1 MVSVSAVV
9 LSPSGAA
16 PSGLPRFA
24 RLDPGSLRKPKF
36 RCAPFS
42 LPSLAASLR
51 SAKCHLVPRCHC
63 SLTLAWPWLSPLV
76 PRSDSPRPT
85 FATVRFYLTAFG
97 RILPRSSVG
106 LASLALG
113 TIGLILRHD
122 CVCACDFFSKFLNFF
137 LRLGDRHFIF
147 EIAWN
152 CPGYA
157 RVLSE

>member
-1 MVSVSAVV
+1 MVGVSAVV

-16 PSGLPRFA
+16 PSGLHLAGA

-63 SLTLAWPWLSPLV
+63 SLTLVWPWLFPLV
-76 PRSDSPRPT
+76 PRSNSPRPI
-85 FATVRFYLTAFG
+85 FATVRIYLTSFG
-97 RILPRSSVG
+97 RILPRPSVE

-113 TIGLILRHD
+113 TIGLVPRHD
-122 CVCACDFFSKFLNFF
+122 CVCACDFLVSSLISF
-137 LRLGDRHFIF
+137 
-147 EIAWN
+147 
-152 CPGYA
+152 
-157 RVLSE
+157 